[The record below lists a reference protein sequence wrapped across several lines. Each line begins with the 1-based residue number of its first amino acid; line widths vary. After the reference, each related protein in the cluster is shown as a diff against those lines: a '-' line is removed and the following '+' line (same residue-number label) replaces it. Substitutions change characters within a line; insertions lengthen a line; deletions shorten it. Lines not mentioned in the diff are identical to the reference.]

1 MNPTIKQKWVEA
13 LRSGKYEQGQWK
25 LTRIDDYT
33 DIMGEGKEKFCVL
46 GVLCDIALREGVNIE
61 LNYERDYDPNAEWT
75 EFRVYSSEW
84 DEVSNEY
91 QALESANLPEEVLQ
105 WADLPE
111 GNPVVVYHGEITTL
125 SKLNDLLDL
134 PFSTLATL
142 IDDQL

>member
-1 MNPTIKQKWVEA
+1 MNPTIKQKWVDA

-46 GVLCDIALREGVNIE
+46 GVLCDIALREGVNIG
-61 LNYERDYDPNAEWT
+61 LGYERDYDANAEWT
-75 EFRVYSSEW
+75 EYRVYESQW
-84 DEVSNEY
+84 DEEY
-91 QALESANLPEEVLQ
+91 NGYQTLESGNLPEEVLQ
-105 WADLPE
+105 WAGLPE
-111 GNPVVVYHGEITTL
+111 GNPVVVYDEAIATL
-125 SKLNDLLDL
+125 SQLNDVLDL